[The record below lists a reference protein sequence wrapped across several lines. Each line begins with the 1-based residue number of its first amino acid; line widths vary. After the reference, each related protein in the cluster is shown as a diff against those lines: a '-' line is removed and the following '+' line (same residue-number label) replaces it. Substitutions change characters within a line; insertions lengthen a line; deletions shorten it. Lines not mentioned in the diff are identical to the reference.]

1 MNYTLLTDESMTCV
15 FLMGLAHVEHIAEE
29 LIRAGRRPDTPA
41 AVISNG
47 TLATQKKCI
56 GTLESIGYKVKCA
69 KLESPAIIVVGNVVS
84 LNDQLDFFEKRP
96 LFGRKITVPYIEAIG
111 ERTHFNKLITD
122 LQQLGAD
129 VDTIMVGKILPIPIS
144 DFEKEISSS
153 DWILFTSRN
162 GVRAFFYNMKI
173 PMTQI
178 SVPCKN
184 SFWSCRE
191 SNRAGIKELSDKS
204 RFSSR

>member
-1 MNYTLLTDESMTCV
+1 M
-15 FLMGLAHVEHIAEE
+15 
-29 LIRAGRRPDTPA
+29 
-41 AVISNG
+41 
-47 TLATQKKCI
+47 
-56 GTLESIGYKVKCA
+56 ESIGYKVKCA

-96 LFGRKITVPYIEAIG
+96 LFGRKITVPYIEAMG

-162 GVRAFFYNMKI
+162 GVRAFFYNMKFNDTDI
-173 PMTQI
+173 
-178 SVPCKN
+178 
-184 SFWSCRE
+184 R
-191 SNRAGIKELSDKS
+191 
-204 RFSSR
+204 

>member
-1 MNYTLLTDESMTCV
+1 M
-15 FLMGLAHVEHIAEE
+15 
-29 LIRAGRRPDTPA
+29 
-41 AVISNG
+41 ISNG

-69 KLESPAIIVVGNVVS
+69 KLESPAIIVVGNVVL

-144 DFEKEISSS
+144 DFEKEISSA

-162 GVRAFFYNMKI
+162 GVRAFFYNMKFNDTDI
-173 PMTQI
+173 RCLAKIRFGVVGKATEQELKNYQI
-178 SVPCKN
+178 KADLVPD
-184 SFWSCRE
+184 E
-191 SNRAGIKELSDKS
+191 QTGAGLAKALKTDQ
-204 RFSSR
+204 